1 MRHVNLSKESIPA
14 KFPAFFFAKTV
25 NSSRDQRVGK
35 GELLSQE
42 SQSSSNIVRVDV

>member
-35 GELLSQE
+35 GELSQE